1 MEDEDDKFDIIAESK
16 KKLAKKV
23 REQQESSQIAKNVMT
38 NKNRKLLKVIEH
50 SVGEKKAVASKL
62 KEKQSFLLSIQGSFE
77 SVR

>member
-62 KEKQSFLLSIQGSFE
+62 KEKQSKLKK
-77 SVR
+77 R